1 MIKITT
7 QKAKELHLFISK
19 MTGGDPGIRDEA
31 LLESALV
38 APFATFGG
46 EELYPTTEQKAARLC
61 HSLIAN
67 HAFVDGNKR
76 IGMFALLIFLD
87 VNGFKFNVT
96 TSEVERLGLALA
108 AGEMGYEELLDFI
121 RVHRA

>member
-1 MIKITT
+1 MIKISVE
-7 QKAKELHLFISK
+7 KAKELHLFISE

-31 LLESALV
+31 LLESALL

-46 EELYPTTEQKAARLC
+46 EELYPTLIEKACRLC

-76 IGMFALLIFLD
+76 IGMFAFLIFLEA
-87 VNGFKFNVT
+87 NGIQT
-96 TSEVERLGLALA
+96 TITTDEVEYLGLALA
-108 AGEMGYEELLDFI
+108 SGEMKYEGLVEFLSSRI
-121 RVHRA
+121 A